1 MFKSMLT
8 QHDQICSSN
17 MNCQQFARL
26 FIVEALGLDW
36 PMDLQVEGDVLPISI
51 DIGSF
56 FISKK
61 TARKFRKLIH
71 FFD

>member
-1 MFKSMLT
+1 
-8 QHDQICSSN
+8 